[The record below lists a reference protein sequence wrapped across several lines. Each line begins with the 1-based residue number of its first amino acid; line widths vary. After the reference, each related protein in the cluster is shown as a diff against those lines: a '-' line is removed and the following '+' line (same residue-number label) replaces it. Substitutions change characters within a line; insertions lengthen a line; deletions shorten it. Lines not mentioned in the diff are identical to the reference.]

1 MLHLTRW
8 KLPEKTARVN
18 RLSCKC
24 PMPGTGKRVNILLT
38 VYLALASGRDA
49 LYGGRGRNFYPLMDG
64 FIRADSPTVQPMG

>member
-24 PMPGTGKRVNILLT
+24 PMPGTGKMVNILST
-38 VYLALASGRDA
+38 VYLALASGSDA
-49 LYGGRGRNFYPLMDG
+49 LYVGRGRNFYLMYL
-64 FIRADSPTVQPMG
+64 FIRAESPTVQPMG

>member
-24 PMPGTGKRVNILLT
+24 PMPGTGKGVNILLT
-38 VYLALASGRDA
+38 VYLALATGSDA
-49 LYGGRGRNFYPLMDG
+49 LYVGRGRNFYPLVYW
-64 FIRADSPTVQPMG
+64 FIRAGSPTVQPMG

>member
-24 PMPGTGKRVNILLT
+24 PMPGTGKMVNILST
-38 VYLALASGRDA
+38 VYLALASGSNA
-49 LYGGRGRNFYPLMDG
+49 LYVGRGRNF
-64 FIRADSPTVQPMG
+64 

>member
-24 PMPGTGKRVNILLT
+24 PMPGTGKMVNILST
-38 VYLALASGRDA
+38 VYLALASGSDA
-49 LYGGRGRNFYPLMDG
+49 LYVGRGRNF
-64 FIRADSPTVQPMG
+64 I